1 VSQHEQWTQRVGLS
15 SSHDEREG
23 SGATVGSMQLLSLAR
38 SQLGRRRT
46 VSLSIVLSGGG
57 NSPFDV
63 CRHFDGSSTHL
74 LDHHGGCRVLSAGAN
89 PKHPPL
95 FRSSPIASFPP
106 TPSGAPFRV
115 PWVTLWWCASKRV
128 GPSGW
133 LSRNCRTPPTQAAHV
148 LCVG

>member
-1 VSQHEQWTQRVGLS
+1 MSQHEQWTQRVGLS
-15 SSHDEREG
+15 SSHDERGG
-23 SGATVGSMQLLSLAR
+23 SGATVGSMQLLSVAR

-106 TPSGAPFRV
+106 TLSGAPFRV